1 MFNKANNKYFK
12 YEIKKLNDSLFKYK
26 LEVWGAKSG
35 DSTGLGCS
43 NRSNQPF
50 VGGCLGVFARGI
62 LNLAKE
68 ETLYIYIG
76 EEGSP
81 SN

>member
-1 MFNKANNKYFK
+1 MNQ
-12 YEIKKLNDSLFKYK
+12 FKYK
-26 LEVWGAKSG
+26 LEVWGVKSG

-50 VGGCLGVFARGI
+50 VGGCLSVYAQSI